1 MLRVYLAEN
10 VGPREWDLTGLVN
23 TLKVKFGILIAAS
36 TIESE
41 DRETI
46 SLALRDIVLKV
57 YQDREKSVGANMLRN
72 LERMAFLQIL
82 DSKWKDHLYAMDTL
96 REGISL
102 RAYGQ
107 RDPLI
112 EYRREAFAM
121 FSEMVTAIEEDS
133 VEAIFKLGLAEPREV
148 RGVFSTVSQEYLHP
162 EVSRFAPPKEESAI
176 SQPHGFGPARPVS
189 KPPVQRPP
197 AEKVGRNDPCPC
209 GSGKKYKK
217 CCGR

>member
-1 MLRVYLAEN
+1 LLNVLKLR
-10 VGPREWDLTGLVN
+10 
-23 TLKVKFGILIAAS
+23 FGIVIPEVDLGS
-36 TIESE
+36 L
-41 DRETI
+41 DRQAI
-46 SLALRDIVLKV
+46 SSALQDIVFKV
-57 YQDREKSVGANMLRN
+57 YADKEKAVGENLLRN

-82 DSKWKDHLYAMDTL
+82 DSKWKDHLYAMDAL

-112 EYRREAFAM
+112 EYRREAFDM
-121 FSEMVTAIEEDS
+121 FSAMVAAIEEDS

-148 RGVFSTVSQEYLHP
+148 RGVFSAVSQEYLHP
-162 EVSRFAPPKEESAI
+162 EASRFVPPPTEESAGAG
-176 SQPHGFGPARPVS
+176 PRGFSPAWPAA
-189 KPPVQRPP
+189 KPPVQQ
-197 AEKVGRNDPCPC
+197 AATEKVGRNDPCPC

>member
-1 MLRVYLAEN
+1 MKLGIEISFPSFESNDKQAISS
-10 VGPREWDLTGLVN
+10 
-23 TLKVKFGILIAAS
+23 TLQ
-36 TIESE
+36 E
-41 DRETI
+41 
-46 SLALRDIVLKV
+46 IVFKV
-57 YQDREKSVGANMLRN
+57 YADKEKAVGENLLRN

-82 DSKWKDHLYAMDTL
+82 DSKWKDHLYAMDAL

-112 EYRREAFAM
+112 EYRREAFEM
-121 FSEMVTAIEEDS
+121 FSAMVAAIEEDS

-148 RGVFSTVSQEYLHP
+148 RGVFSVASQQYLHP
-162 EVSRFAPPKEESAI
+162 EASRFAPPAEEPTI
-176 SQPHGFGPARPVS
+176 SQPHGFGPSQPVS
-189 KPPVQRPP
+189 KPPVQQISS
-197 AEKVGRNDPCPC
+197 EKVGRNDPCPC